1 MPNSLISKHFM
12 TALIHLGGCTA
23 YVTGGLG
30 LIGRPVSDALQ
41 RAGATVLALDAAK
54 AVPGGGAAGIRAVCF
69 DVASFED
76 LPSRLDALEAE
87 HGAAD
92 IWVNC
97 AYPRTDDWGQS
108 RQEPLDDAGWRAN
121 VDLQMNSFCL
131 LSGHVAA
138 AMAKRGKGAIVN
150 VASIYGA
157 VGPDFAVYEGTDMTT
172 PPAYSAIKGGI
183 IAYTRYLASYYGPRG
198 VRINA
203 VCPGGVAN
211 NQPRK
216 FVDNYAART
225 PLRRMARPEE
235 IAGPVTFLASD
246 AASYVT
252 GAILP
257 VDGGWTAI

>member
-1 MPNSLISKHFM
+1 M
-12 TALIHLGGCTA
+12 TSPVDLAGRLA

-30 LIGRPVSDALQ
+30 LIGSAIGRALAGAGAGVVALETQTAIDRGVPTGMRAVAFDSAALDDLVGRLQ
-41 RAGATVLALDAAK
+41 R
-54 AVPGGGAAGIRAVCF
+54 
-69 DVASFED
+69 
-76 LPSRLDALEAE
+76 LEAE
-87 HGAAD
+87 AGPAD

-97 AYPRTDDWGQS
+97 AYPRTEDWGRS
-108 RQEPLDDAGWRAN
+108 RQEPLDAAAWRAN

-131 LSGHVAA
+131 IAGHVAA
-138 AMAKRGKGAIVN
+138 AMAKRGKGAVVN

-157 VGPDFAVYEGTDMTT
+157 VGPDFGVYDGTDMTT

-183 IAYTRYLASYYGPRG
+183 IAYTRYLASYYGPHG

-211 NQPRK
+211 KQPKR

-225 PLRRMARPEE
+225 PLRRMAQPEE
-235 IAGPVTFLASD
+235 IAGPVAFLASD

>member
-1 MPNSLISKHFM
+1 
-12 TALIHLGGCTA
+12 
-23 YVTGGLG
+23 
-30 LIGRPVSDALQ
+30 
-41 RAGATVLALDAAK
+41 
-54 AVPGGGAAGIRAVCF
+54 
-69 DVASFED
+69 
-76 LPSRLDALEAE
+76 
-87 HGAAD
+87 
-92 IWVNC
+92 
-97 AYPRTDDWGQS
+97 
-108 RQEPLDDAGWRAN
+108 
-121 VDLQMNSFCL
+121 MNGFCL
-131 LSGHVAA
+131 IAGHVAA
-138 AMAKRGKGAIVN
+138 AMAKRGRGAIVN

-157 VGPDFAVYEGTDMTT
+157 VGPDFAVYDGTDMTT

-211 NQPRK
+211 NQPPR
-216 FVDNYAART
+216 FVENYAART

-235 IAGPVTFLASD
+235 IAGPVAFLASD

>member
-1 MPNSLISKHFM
+1 LTLFDL
-12 TALIHLGGCTA
+12 TGRVA

-30 LIGRPVSDALQ
+30 LIGAAVSRALAAG
-41 RAGATVLALDAAK
+41 RAGVIALETEAAVGRARAQGAQAVAFDAAALD
-54 AVPGGGAAGIRAVCF
+54 
-69 DVASFED
+69 D
-76 LPSRLDALEAE
+76 LPARLERLEAE
-87 HGAAD
+87 HGSAD
-92 IWVNC
+92 IWINC
-97 AYPRTDDWGQS
+97 AYPRTDDWGRS
-108 RQEPLDDAGWRAN
+108 RQEPLDAAGWRAN
-121 VDLQMNSFCL
+121 VDLQMNGFCL
-131 LSGHVAA
+131 IAGHVAA
-138 AMAKRGKGAIVN
+138 AMAKRGRGAIVN

-157 VGPDFAVYEGTDMTT
+157 VGPDFAVYDGTDMTT

-211 NQPRK
+211 NQPPR
-216 FVDNYAART
+216 FVENYAART

-235 IAGPVTFLASD
+235 IAGPVAFLASD

>member
-1 MPNSLISKHFM
+1 M
-12 TALIHLGGCTA
+12 TGRVA

-30 LIGRPVSDALQ
+30 LIGSAVSRALAGSGAAVIALETEAA
-41 RAGATVLALDAAK
+41 RALGGIAGVKDVAFDAALL
-54 AVPGGGAAGIRAVCF
+54 
-69 DVASFED
+69 DD
-76 LPSRLDALEAE
+76 LPARLAALEAG
-87 HGAAD
+87 HGPAD
-92 IWVNC
+92 IWINC

-108 RQEPLDDAGWRAN
+108 RQEPLDAAGWRAN
-121 VDLQMNSFCL
+121 VDLQMNGFCL
-131 LSGHVAA
+131 IAGHVAA
-138 AMAKRGKGAIVN
+138 AMAKRGRGAIVN

-157 VGPDFAVYEGTDMTT
+157 VGPDFAVYDGTDMTT

-211 NQPRK
+211 NQPRR

-235 IAGPVTFLASD
+235 IAGPVAFLASD

>member
-1 MPNSLISKHFM
+1 MMSLVDLTGRVAF
-12 TALIHLGGCTA
+12 
-23 YVTGGLG
+23 VTGGLG
-30 LIGRPVSDALQ
+30 LIGRPVCLALGA
-41 RAGATVLALDAAK
+41 AGATVIALDIDGATAIG
-54 AVPGGGAAGIRAVCF
+54 PGAGIRAVGF
-69 DVASFED
+69 DAARMVD
-76 LPSRLDALEAE
+76 LPGRLAALEAE
-87 HGAAD
+87 HGPAD

-97 AYPRTDDWGQS
+97 AYPRTGDWADS
-108 RQEPLDDAGWRAN
+108 RQEPLDISAWRAN

-131 LSGHVAA
+131 LAGHVATE
-138 AMAKRGKGAIVN
+138 MAKRGRGAIVN

-157 VGPDFAVYEGTDMTT
+157 VGPDFAVYDGTDMTT

-198 VRINA
+198 VRVNA

-211 NQPRK
+211 RQPAR

-235 IAGPVTFLASD
+235 IAAPVAFLASD